1 MSYAGQDNE
10 LQSVIASIA
19 DQLCDTVDNRFDMH
33 VTVDSDDVQGQKLSL
48 LVNFLLENVRRNM
61 SQLEHLNNQ
70 LEDKVNERT
79 ELLDLVISG
88 SDDGVWIWFFNDNR
102 VEFSAKWHSMLGEA
116 PANTPQDL
124 NHWLQRVHPRDRA
137 DLQAAIK
144 ALLQGRENNLTA
156 EYRILHAS
164 GGYRWMLC
172 RGACQR
178 NALGEPTLLA
188 GTQTDI
194 TNMRLV
200 DSRSGLPNEHYLRER
215 IEDAMDK
222 DRGFYLLL
230 IAFNQLDSL
239 SDSLDHTSISR
250 LQDDVARRIVTT
262 VDVSSVVA
270 KISGNTYAVLGHS
283 DTSSGDLSLNK
294 MREESSAIL
303 QSFDVPFRIKSHGDH
318 VMNIAIGALESS
330 EMNNV
335 GAEEIING
343 AWSALRHSKKHGG
356 ICFYDQQHRDVS
368 ARRVLIE
375 QKIRTGIRDGGV
387 RPWFQPI
394 FSGRT
399 EHLIGFEALARMDC
413 PGVGE
418 VSPADFI
425 PVAEQSGLM
434 NALGE
439 CILEQSIQMAKQL
452 CEGILVGEAFY
463 IGVNVS
469 AVQLLNNGFV
479 ERVIEL
485 LRRHQLDAKYLR
497 LEVTES
503 VFVGNLD
510 KARSVLCGLRKAGIK
525 IALDDF
531 GTGYSSLS
539 YLRHLPIDV
548 LKIDRSFIT
557 DLEQQDSKAAIVK
570 TIVSLA
576 ALLELDVVAEGVES
590 KDELTALNAI
600 SAMSI
605 QGFYFSRA
613 LPEKTLMPLIEQ
625 NLKRR
630 RVVTLPARY

>member
-1 MSYAGQDNE
+1 
-10 LQSVIASIA
+10 
-19 DQLCDTVDNRFDMH
+19 
-33 VTVDSDDVQGQKLSL
+33 
-48 LVNFLLENVRRNM
+48 
-61 SQLEHLNNQ
+61 
-70 LEDKVNERT
+70 
-79 ELLDLVISG
+79 
-88 SDDGVWIWFFNDNR
+88 
-102 VEFSAKWHSMLGEA
+102 
-116 PANTPQDL
+116 
-124 NHWLQRVHPRDRA
+124 
-137 DLQAAIK
+137 
-144 ALLQGRENNLTA
+144 
-156 EYRILHAS
+156 
-164 GGYRWMLC
+164 
-172 RGACQR
+172 
-178 NALGEPTLLA
+178 
-188 GTQTDI
+188 
-194 TNMRLV
+194 
-200 DSRSGLPNEHYLRER
+200 
-215 IEDAMDK
+215 
-222 DRGFYLLL
+222 
-230 IAFNQLDSL
+230 
-239 SDSLDHTSISR
+239 
-250 LQDDVARRIVTT
+250 
-262 VDVSSVVA
+262 
-270 KISGNTYAVLGHS
+270 
-283 DTSSGDLSLNK
+283 
-294 MREESSAIL
+294 
-303 QSFDVPFRIKSHGDH
+303 
-318 VMNIAIGALESS
+318 
-330 EMNNV
+330 
-335 GAEEIING
+335 
-343 AWSALRHSKKHGG
+343 
-356 ICFYDQQHRDVS
+356 
-368 ARRVLIE
+368 
-375 QKIRTGIRDGGV
+375 
-387 RPWFQPI
+387 
-394 FSGRT
+394 
-399 EHLIGFEALARMDC
+399 MDC

-418 VSPADFI
+418 VSPAEFI

-510 KARSVLCGLRKAGIK
+510 KARSVLCALRKAGIK

-590 KDELTALNAI
+590 KEELTALNAI